1 MNEWFVAVTFL
12 AYIFPY
18 RNVFQEIID
27 SDIQKGK
34 FGA

>member
-1 MNEWFVAVTFL
+1 MNEFVAITFL
-12 AYIFPY
+12 AYIFTY
-18 RNVFQEIID
+18 HNVLQEIID